1 MNVQQVGRFNT
12 RQLVLLFVTGIFL
25 IVGACKNDISE
36 PAPVLSITS
45 FSPTTAPVGTTV
57 AITGTNFNAT
67 PASNIVTFGS
77 IPATVSSATPTQLV
91 VTVPSGTTDGPIS
104 VSANGA
110 KATSTA
116 NFVVGNK
123 TIVSVSGELT
133 GAVNW
138 TKDKVYLL
146 KGYVYVANG
155 ATLNIQAGTI
165 VRGGSK
171 ADDPSGQQQAATLV
185 IEKGGKINAIGTT
198 AEPVV
203 FTSNKPAGQ
212 RGYGDWGGIV
222 LIGKAPHNQSGA
234 TFLEGGIRGQLGTDN
249 LATDN
254 SGTLQYVRIEFPG
267 VALTGTAN
275 SEINGLTLYAVG
287 SGTTIDHVQVSYSGD
302 DSFEWF
308 GGTVN
313 AKYLVALRGFDD
325 DWDTDWGFSGK
336 VQYGVSLRD
345 PEVADQS
352 SSNGFESDNM
362 GNPGYPAGTT
372 PTSITANNGLP
383 LTSAIFANISNLVFG
398 GAPNNSP
405 SPKGSGPYQSGMHL
419 RRFTSIS
426 IYNSLVF
433 GYPEGLRL
441 DGKTNTTYAN
451 ALADKLD
458 LRGIVLANTQS
469 SALAVVGKDEVTD
482 ALALAYFNDPVRANT
497 IVASS
502 AVATLLLN
510 SANFTLTAPN
520 FLPGAGSPLLTGAV
534 KTGKIATDSF
544 FDKVDYRGAF
554 GPTNWTTGWTNFDPQ
569 NTNYDK

>member
-1 MNVQQVGRFNT
+1 MTNQPVSRSKIW
-12 RQLVLLFVTGIFL
+12 QLTLLLVTGIFL
-25 IVGACKNDISE
+25 TVAACKNDTPE

-57 AITGTNFNAT
+57 TVTGTNFNTT
-67 PASNIVTFGS
+67 PASNIVLFGNV
-77 IPATVSSATPTQLV
+77 PATVSIATPTQLI
-91 VTVPSGTTDGPIS
+91 VTVPAGATDGPIS
-104 VSANGA
+104 VSANGS

-116 NFVVGNK
+116 NFVIGNK
-123 TIVSVSGELT
+123 AVVSVSGELT

-146 KGYVYVANG
+146 KGYVYVTNG

-165 VRGGSK
+165 IRGGSK

-185 IEKGGKINAIGTT
+185 VEKGGKINAVGTV
-198 AEPVV
+198 AEPIV

-212 RGYGDWGGIV
+212 RSYGDWGGIV
-222 LIGKAPHNQSGA
+222 LVGKAPHNQAGA
-234 TFLEGGIRGQLGTDN
+234 QFLEGGIRGQLGTDN
-249 LATDN
+249 LAADN
-254 SGTLQYVRIEFPG
+254 SGTMQYVRIEFPG
-267 VALTGTAN
+267 VALSGTAN

-287 SGTTIDHVQVSYSGD
+287 SGTTLDHIQVSYSGD

-313 AKYLVALRGFDD
+313 AKYLVALRGWDD

-336 VQYGVSLRD
+336 VQYGVALRD

-362 GNPGYPAGTT
+362 GNPGYPTGTT
-372 PTSITANNGLP
+372 PTSVTTNNGLP
-383 LTSAIFANISNLVFG
+383 LTSAIFANMSNFVFG
-398 GAPNNSP
+398 GTPVATA

-426 IYNSLVF
+426 IYNSVLF

-441 DGKTNTTYAN
+441 DGKANTTYAN

-458 LRGIVLANTQS
+458 LRGVVLANMT
-469 SALAVVGKDEVTD
+469 T
-482 ALALAYFNDPVRANT
+482 PVRGADEITNDQAVTYFTDPARSNT
-497 IVASS
+497 VIASS

-510 SANFTLTAPN
+510 SASFNLTAPN
-520 FLPGAGSPLLTGAV
+520 FLPQAGSPLLTGAV
-534 KTGKIATDSF
+534 KTGKIATDAF

-554 GPTNWTTGWTNFDPQ
+554 GTVNWLTGWTNFDPQ
-569 NTNYDK
+569 NTNYDR

>member
-1 MNVQQVGRFNT
+1 MNVQQVGRFKT
-12 RQLVLLFVTGIFL
+12 WQLVMLFVTGIFL
-25 IVGACKNDISE
+25 VMGACKNDIAE

-57 AITGTNFNAT
+57 TITGTNFNTTAGN
-67 PASNIVTFGS
+67 NIVTFGTL
-77 IPATVSSATPTQLV
+77 PATVSSATPTQLV
-91 VTVPSGTTDGPIS
+91 VTVPAGAVDAPIS

-116 NFVVGNK
+116 SFVVGNK
-123 TIVSVSGELT
+123 TVVSVSGELT
-133 GAVNW
+133 GTVNW

-146 KGYVYVANG
+146 KGYVYVING

-165 VRGGSK
+165 IRGGSK
-171 ADDPSGQQQAATLV
+171 ADDPSGQQYAATLV
-185 IEKGGKINAIGTT
+185 VEKGGKINAIGTA
-198 AEPVV
+198 AEPIV

-212 RGYGDWGGIV
+212 RSYGDWGGVI
-222 LIGKAPHNQSGA
+222 LFGKAPHNQAGSVFA
-234 TFLEGGIRGQLGTDN
+234 EGGIRGQLGTDN
-249 LATDN
+249 IANDN
-254 SGTLQYVRIEFPG
+254 SGTMQYVRIEFPG
-267 VALTGTAN
+267 VALSGTAN

-287 SGTTIDHVQVSYSGD
+287 SGTTLDHIQVSYSGD
-302 DSFEWF
+302 DSYEWF

-345 PEVADQS
+345 PEFADQS

-372 PTSITANNGLP
+372 PTSISANNGLP
-383 LTSAIFANISNLVFG
+383 LTSAVFANMSNFVFSG
-398 GAPNNSP
+398 VPNNSP
-405 SPKGSGPYQSGMHL
+405 SPKGSGAYQSAMHL
-419 RRFTSIS
+419 RRFTAIS
-426 IYNSLVF
+426 IYNSVF
-433 GYPEGLRL
+433 SGYPEGLRL
-441 DGKTNTTYAN
+441 DGKANTTYAN

-458 LRGIVLANTQS
+458 LRGVVLANTQS
-469 SALAVVGKDEVTD
+469 TALTILGKDEITD
-482 ALALAYFNDPVRANT
+482 AQAQAYFNDPARANT
-497 IVASS
+497 VVASS

-510 SANFTLTAPN
+510 SANFNLTAPN
-520 FLPGAGSPLLTGAV
+520 FLPQTGSPLLTGAV
-534 KTGKIATDSF
+534 KTGKVTDAF

-554 GPTNWTTGWTNFDPQ
+554 GTTNWTTGWTNFDPQ